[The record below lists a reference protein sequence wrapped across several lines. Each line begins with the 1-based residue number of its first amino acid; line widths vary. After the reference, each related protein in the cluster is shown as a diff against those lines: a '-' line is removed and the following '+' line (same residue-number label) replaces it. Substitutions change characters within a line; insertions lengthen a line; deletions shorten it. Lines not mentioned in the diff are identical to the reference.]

1 MLSVIKQADRLPFN
15 PTIFTEAPTWLYAMG
30 PSKQVGRR
38 TGKKDLA
45 KRLNSVASEGLESH
59 DEQVLWEYG
68 LDEETRGT
76 KTIKDTVRTASQ
88 EWVWEPVPQ
97 VAGMKPWLAFLY
109 GGKFCFEGGAEIEK
123 SLEMYDCPV
132 DCSKICLA
140 DAGRVLFIYK

>member
-1 MLSVIKQADRLPFN
+1 
-15 PTIFTEAPTWLYAMG
+15 MG
-30 PSKQVGRR
+30 PSKQVSRR

-59 DEQVLWEYG
+59 DEQVLWEACPIRYPCHLDFLTVTQYG
-68 LDEETRGT
+68 LDEETRGI

-97 VAGMKPWLAFLY
+97 VSGMKPWLAFLY
-109 GGKFCFEGGAEIEK
+109 RGKFCFEDGVQIEK
-123 SLEMYDCPV
+123 SLEVYDCPV
-132 DCSKICLA
+132 GCSKICLT